1 MNMKEYPWGHTR
13 RFNSYPE
20 YFQQVFG
27 SRVQKLTI
35 DAGFTCPNRDGSKG
49 RGGCTFCN
57 NNAFNPSYCQPG
69 KSVERQI
76 QEGMEFHR
84 KRYRGT
90 NKFLA
95 YFQAYTNTY
104 GHLDKL
110 KTLYEKALGYPGV
123 IGLAIGTRP
132 DCVGE
137 ELLDY
142 LGKLAEQY
150 YLIVEYGIE
159 SCYNNTLASVNRGH
173 TFEDSVKAVEM
184 TAKKGIRQ
192 GAHLIIGL
200 PGETE
205 EDILE
210 GMKIISRLPIQNIK
224 FHQLQ
229 IVRNTLMA
237 KEYEKDPDSIKLYS
251 PDEYLDLIVRI
262 VEVLNPA
269 FVIERIAGEAHPDY
283 LINPKWG
290 LRNYEILR
298 RFEDLL
304 ESRDTWQGKKFKEK
318 VKSKKEKGKSK
329 KAQGIGRRAQGN

>member
-1 MNMKEYPWGHTR
+1 MLCKAKTDYADNSIIMRKYQWGNTR

-20 YFQQVFG
+20 YFQRTYRC
-27 SRVQKLTI
+27 RVQKLTI

-49 RGGCTFCN
+49 TGGCTFCN

-69 KSVERQI
+69 KSITQQI
-76 QEGMEFHR
+76 EEGIEFHR
-84 KRYRGT
+84 KRYRGSD
-90 NKFLA
+90 KYIA

-104 GHLDKL
+104 ATLDRL
-110 KTLYEKALGYPGV
+110 KTLYEEALAHHAV

-132 DCVGE
+132 DCIWE

-142 LGKLAEQY
+142 LVVLSKQY

-159 SCYNNTLASVNRGH
+159 SCYNNTLFRVNRGH
-173 TFEDSVKAVEM
+173 TFEESVEAIDL

-192 GAHLIIGL
+192 GAHFIIGL

-205 EDILE
+205 ENILS
-210 GMKIISRLPIQNIK
+210 GMKIISRLPLQNIK

-237 KEYEKDPDSIKLYS
+237 KEYEKNPDSFKLYS
-251 PDEYLDLIVRI
+251 LQEYLDLIVRI
-262 VEVLNPA
+262 IELLNPA
-269 FVIERIAGEAHPDY
+269 IVVERIAGEAHPDY
-283 LINPKWG
+283 LVKPSWG
-290 LRNYEILR
+290 LRYYEILQ

-304 ESRDTWQGKKFKEK
+304 ESRDTWQGKRFRE
-318 VKSKKEKGKSK
+318 E
-329 KAQGIGRRAQGN
+329 

>member
-1 MNMKEYPWGHTR
+1 MTMSKHVWGHAR

-20 YFQQVFG
+20 YFKQVFG

-69 KSVERQI
+69 KGITQ
-76 QEGMEFHR
+76 QLGEGIEFHR

-104 GHLDKL
+104 DHLDKL
-110 KTLYEKALGYPGV
+110 KTLYEEALEHPDV

-132 DCVGE
+132 DCIWE

-142 LGKLAEQY
+142 LGELSEQY

-159 SCYNNTLASVNRGH
+159 SCHDNTLVKVNRGH
-173 TFEDSVKAVEM
+173 TFEDSVRAIDM

-192 GAHLIIGL
+192 GVHCIIGL

-205 EDILE
+205 TDILA
-210 GMKIISRLPIQNIK
+210 GMKIISRLPLQNIK

-237 KEYEKDPDSIKLYS
+237 NEYEEKPNGFKLYQLE
-251 PDEYLDLIVRI
+251 EYLDLMVRI
-262 VEVLNPA
+262 IEILNPA

-283 LINPKWG
+283 LIEPSWG
-290 LRNYEILR
+290 LRYDAILK

-304 ESRDTWQGKKFKEK
+304 ESRDTWQGKEFK
-318 VKSKKEKGKSK
+318 
-329 KAQGIGRRAQGN
+329 A

>member
-1 MNMKEYPWGHTR
+1 MIKYVWGHTR

-20 YFQQVFG
+20 YFKQVFG
-27 SRVQKLTI
+27 SRVQKITI

-69 KSVERQI
+69 KGITKQLG
-76 QEGMEFHR
+76 EGIEFHR

-104 GHLDKL
+104 DHLDKL
-110 KTLYEKALGYPGV
+110 KTLYEEALEHPDV

-132 DCVGE
+132 DCIGE

-142 LGKLAEQY
+142 LGELSKQY

-159 SCYNNTLASVNRGH
+159 SCHDNTLAKVNRGH
-173 TFEDSVKAVEM
+173 TFEDSVKAIDM

-192 GAHLIIGL
+192 GAHCIIGL

-205 EDILE
+205 ADILA
-210 GMKIISRLPIQNIK
+210 GMKIISRLPLQNIK

-237 KEYEKDPDSIKLYS
+237 NEYEKTPNSFKLYQLK
-251 PDEYLDLIVRI
+251 EYLDLMVRI
-262 VEVLNPA
+262 IEILNPA
-269 FVIERIAGEAHPDY
+269 FVIERMAGEAHPDY
-283 LINPKWG
+283 LIKPSWG
-290 LRNYEILR
+290 LRYDVILK

-304 ESRDTWQGKKFKEK
+304 ESRDTWQGKKFK
-318 VKSKKEKGKSK
+318 
-329 KAQGIGRRAQGN
+329 